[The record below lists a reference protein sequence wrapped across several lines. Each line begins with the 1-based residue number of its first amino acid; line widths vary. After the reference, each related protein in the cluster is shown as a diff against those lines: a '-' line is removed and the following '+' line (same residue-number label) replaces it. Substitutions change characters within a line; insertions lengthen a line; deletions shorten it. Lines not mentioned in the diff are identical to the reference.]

1 MCSLHEMALK
11 HNKKP
16 DDETSR
22 EMCDIITADET
33 HMYNVFRFL
42 VKHIK
47 DNFTNGK
54 VMTHN
59 I

>member
-1 MCSLHEMALK
+1 MCSLHEIALR

-16 DDETSR
+16 DDETLK
-22 EMCDIITADET
+22 EMCDTTAADGT

-42 VKHIK
+42 VKHIE
-47 DNFTNGK
+47 DNFINGK
-54 VMTHN
+54 VMTYN